1 MNVINVVHVPAD
13 LEEPIAVR
21 PVGNRDL
28 AGMQAFVGGD
38 IDEVRLSETLA
49 MIASDTGMVDGKP
62 YNKRAS
68 MFMAQ
73 AGFYNLGH
81 GYYGDV
87 FFTGVNEHGEYVTVP
102 ENVQQAWVAWEAN
115 SL

>member
-1 MNVINVVHVPAD
+1 MIIKVVHVPAD

-21 PVGNRDL
+21 PVDNGDL
-28 AGMQAFVGGD
+28 AGMQAFVGGC
-38 IDEVRLSETLA
+38 IDEVRLAGDLA
-49 MIASDTGMVDGKP
+49 MIANDNGMIEGKP

-73 AGFYNLGH
+73 CGFTNLGH

-87 FFTGVNEHGEYVTVP
+87 FFTGLSGADYATVP
-102 ENVQQAWVAWEAN
+102 DRVHRAWVAWEKN

>member
-1 MNVINVVHVPAD
+1 MIIKVVHVPAELD
-13 LEEPIAVR
+13 QSIAVR
-21 PVGNRDL
+21 PVDNQDL
-28 AGMQAFVGGD
+28 SGMQAFVGGH
-38 IDEVRLSETLA
+38 IDEVRLTEDLA
-49 MIASDTGMVDGKP
+49 MIANDNGMIEGKP

-73 AGFYNLGH
+73 SGFTNMGH

-87 FFTGVNEHGEYVTVP
+87 FFTGLSGADYVTVP
-102 ENVQQAWVAWEAN
+102 ERVQRAWVAWEAN